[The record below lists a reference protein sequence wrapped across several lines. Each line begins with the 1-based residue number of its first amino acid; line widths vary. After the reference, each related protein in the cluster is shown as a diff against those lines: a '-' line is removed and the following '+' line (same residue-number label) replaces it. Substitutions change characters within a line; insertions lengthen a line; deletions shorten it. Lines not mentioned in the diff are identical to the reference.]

1 MSDFADPL
9 SSFAPVS
16 TDEHPRRAASGSPGL
31 LGRVG
36 GVVSIVA
43 NTLMTGVLFLV
54 LFAPPIVMA
63 IVSVWAGVTGV
74 RALWDGG
81 QLLNHWQVGSLG
93 SLLPSLNA
101 ASRLALFGV
110 SFFATLFAMIVFMGG
125 TFGRGWR
132 HLFLVPGV
140 LLAAPSLVVFV
151 QSARMTGVLLTEL
164 GVARPTQM
172 AVFAYL
178 LLDALLLAFI
188 LTDVRP
194 RRQNK
199 TRRSSMRSSTASS
212 RPRDRRLSES
222 QPVEDE
228 TFATVP
234 ELPVVHFDLSSP
246 FEVEAKSSA
255 AVDESGPLVAI
266 DEAKPEP
273 EDAPTEVLV

>member
-16 TDEHPRRAASGSPGL
+16 TDEHPHRGASRPPEL
-31 LGRVG
+31 LRRVG
-36 GVVSIVA
+36 GVVSVVA
-43 NTLMTGVLFLV
+43 NTLMTGALFLV

-63 IVSVWAGVTGV
+63 FVSVWAGVTGV

-164 GVARPTQM
+164 SVARPLQVTI
-172 AVFAYL
+172 FAYL

-188 LTDVRP
+188 MTDVRP
-194 RRQNK
+194 RRRRNK
-199 TRRSSMRSSTASS
+199 AWRASMRPSAANS
-212 RPRDRRLSES
+212 RPRDRRRSKS
-222 QPVEDE
+222 QLAEGE
-228 TFATVP
+228 MFTTVP
-234 ELPVVHFDLSSP
+234 ELPVVRFDLSSP
-246 FEVEAKSSA
+246 FEEKAKSPA
-255 AVDESGPLVAI
+255 AVEESAPSVAI
-266 DEAKPEP
+266 DDAKPEG
-273 EDAPTEVLV
+273 APSEALV